1 MQVGSS
7 GSFKKGISVKSCWA
21 EPFGVDHTAINFDAE
36 AYGELRFDM
45 VSSTQEMKFAANLYV
60 GGSAIAWEGAYDGY
74 YITGYTYHGNCACG
88 SDNQVTEDCKV
99 TKMMSAGMQ
108 GSVGV
113 ELSKVNTN
121 SPVAFRVSAHISF
134 TMNFWGKDL
143 SKSYDND
150 RLIERTAPNPAGKFF
165 NPRSWV

>member
-74 YITGYTYHGNCACG
+74 YMTGYTYHGNCACG
-88 SDNQVTEDCKV
+88 SDNQVTDDCKV
-99 TKMMSAGMQ
+99 TKKL
-108 GSVGV
+108 SVAAEGTV
-113 ELSKVNTN
+113 GIELSKVNTN
-121 SPVAFRVSAHISF
+121 SRVAFRVGANIKF
-134 TMNFWGKDL
+134 TMSCFGYDL
-143 SKSYDND
+143 SKSYSND
-150 RLIERTAPNPAGKFF
+150 RLIDQTASNPAGKFF